1 MKKAIA
7 LVTLLICC
15 TQLWSNNIR
24 YTQADSIKIC
34 DKLSQL
40 RSKKSKA
47 LPTLLLEAAKLFIG
61 TPYISGTLDKEKEER
76 LTINASE
83 LDCTTLVEVSLA
95 MAITASEN
103 KKDFSTFCNNLQKIR
118 YRDGECKGYE
128 SRLHYISWWMS
139 DGEKKGIMREVTEKA
154 FSGKQMLDLSFMS
167 RNPDKYMQLN
177 GDSTLTAAI
186 AGYEAAFRKKEVT
199 YLPKA
204 LLKGSPKN
212 VPLCNG
218 DIIALVTN
226 IKGLDVTH
234 MGIAVWVKGKLHMLH
249 ASSKE
254 KKVILDPTPLHDYL
268 APRKSCP
275 GVRVARVK

>member
-1 MKKAIA
+1 MKKPLA
-7 LVTLLICC
+7 LVILLISC

-34 DKLSQL
+34 EKLSQL
-40 RSKKSKA
+40 HREIKK
-47 LPTLLLEAAKLFIG
+47 PVTTLLLSAAKLFIG
-61 TPYISGTLDKEKEER
+61 TTYVGGTLDKEKEER

-95 MAITASEN
+95 MAMTASEN
-103 KKDFSTFCNNLQKIR
+103 KKDFNTFCNNLQKIR
-118 YRDGECKGYE
+118 YRDGECKGYD
-128 SRLHYISWWMS
+128 SRLHYISWWIA
-139 DGEKKGIMREVTEKA
+139 DGEKKGLMRELNGKA
-154 FSGKQMLDLSFMS
+154 FSGKQMLDLGFMS
-167 RNPDKYMQLN
+167 RNPDKYMQLC
-177 GDSTLTAAI
+177 GDSALTAAI
-186 AGYEAAFRKKEVT
+186 ARHEAPFRQKEVT
-199 YLPKA
+199 YLPKS
-204 LLKGSPKN
+204 LLKNNPKN
-212 VPLCNG
+212 LPIRNG
-218 DIIALVTN
+218 DIIALVTT

-275 GVRVARVK
+275 GIRVARVK